1 TFFTG
6 LLLIMVFSIRLDW
19 LPFVYRSDLSSTGFM
34 WMWEQLK
41 QSIMPIAVLGLFQAA
56 SYTRYV
62 RSAML
67 DVVGMDYVTTA
78 RAKGLRERTVVIG
91 HAARNAMIPVVTL
104 VALQM
109 PHVFGGAIVT
119 EEIFRVPGIG
129 SLLI

>member
-1 TFFTG
+1 
-6 LLLIMVFSIRLDW
+6 
-19 LPFVYRSDLSSTGFM
+19 
-34 WMWEQLK
+34 
-41 QSIMPIAVLGLFQAA
+41 
-56 SYTRYV
+56 
-62 RSAML
+62 ML

-129 SLLI
+129 SLLINSILASDTPVIMAITFVFAALVILFNLIADLLYGFLDPRISFH